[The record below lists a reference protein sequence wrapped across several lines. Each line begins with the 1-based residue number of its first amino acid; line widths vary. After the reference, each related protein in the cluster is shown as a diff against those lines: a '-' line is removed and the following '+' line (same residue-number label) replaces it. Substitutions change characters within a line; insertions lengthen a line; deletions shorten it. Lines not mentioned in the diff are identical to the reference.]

1 MADNTNTIA
10 GWTLAGCFAALGLA
24 IVGGMIYDSGEPK
37 KEGFPVEGAAEA
49 GEAVVAEV
57 PIAALLQKADAAK
70 GAETFKKCASCHT
83 VNSGGANG
91 IGPNLW
97 ATVGEGIAEGKGDFA
112 FSDALKSKG
121 GKWDFDALNA
131 WLTSPAKFAP
141 GTKMSFP
148 GLSKGED
155 RANVILYLNTQGSN
169 LPLPPPPAA
178 APAKDAKAAA
188 DGNTA
193 APAKGNEAAPA
204 DNAAAPA
211 KK

>member
-24 IVGGMIYDSGEPK
+24 ILGGMIYDSGEPK

-49 GEAVVAEV
+49 GGDAAAAEL

-97 ATVGEGIAEGKGDFA
+97 GTVGEGIAQGKAGFA

-121 GKWDFDALNA
+121 GKWDFEALNA
-131 WLTSPAKFAP
+131 WLSSPAKFAP

-169 LPLPPPPAA
+169 VPLPPPPAA
-178 APAKDAKAAA
+178 APAKDDKES
-188 DGNTA
+188 DGKSA
-193 APAKGNEAAPA
+193 EGNEAAPA